1 MFMNAQIYF
10 AAIPFIER
18 YFTEKFIEG
27 KKSVR
32 AFLTNPPI
40 KLFAGFN
47 VGAHA
52 CCAPEPRRILGAA
65 GVRPRL
71 NLLLIVQKNH
81 KKTPAS
87 AGVLTSN

>member
-27 KKSVR
+27 KKSVT

-71 NLLLIVQKNH
+71 NLLLIVGQII
-81 KKTPAS
+81 KKPRPAP
-87 AGVLTSN
+87 GF